1 MLILIESKSGKF
13 QTNVTKD
20 SETLTSSVS
29 FLVFVTLVI
38 SGTTT
43 LNTESLTDSFMT
55 IRKHQTNAP
64 RLFGWRS
71 RYLLGIIAV
80 VVFFVS
86 CDNDHVSRAEYNAA
100 LLRADSLEAQND
112 ELQIELSDLKLYN
125 DYLEKTIDS
134 LQKGDYQR

>member
-20 SETLTSSVS
+20 SETLTSAVS

-64 RLFGWRS
+64 RFFGWRS

-86 CDNDHVSRAEYNAA
+86 CDIDHVSRAEYNAA

>member
-1 MLILIESKSGKF
+1 
-13 QTNVTKD
+13 
-20 SETLTSSVS
+20 
-29 FLVFVTLVI
+29 
-38 SGTTT
+38 
-43 LNTESLTDSFMT
+43 MT

-80 VVFFVS
+80 VAFFVS
-86 CDNDHVSRAEYNAA
+86 CDSDHVSRAEYNAA
-100 LLRADSLEAQND
+100 LLCADSLEAQND
-112 ELQIELSDLKLYN
+112 ELQLELSDLKLYN